1 MHHASF
7 VSSCLVSLTLLAALL
22 SGCGGG
28 APAPRSDSPADAAV
42 VQPADGGVVTAP
54 PEDSG
59 VIELTPGRLTLRWD
73 LATTAPEHPTE
84 TACAARGAAR
94 VRLSVGLEAPTLA
107 DCGVGA
113 HTFPAL
119 HAGMYSAGVELLDA
133 SGNVLDHRWQAV
145 TVPSGGAVEAHAS
158 F

>member
-7 VSSCLVSLTLLAALL
+7 VSSCLVSVSLFAALL
-22 SGCGGG
+22 GGCGD
-28 APAPRSDSPADAAV
+28 APVPRPDTPADAAV
-42 VQPADGGVVTAP
+42 VQPADGGVVNTP
-54 PEDSG
+54 PDDSG

-73 LATTAPEHPTE
+73 LATTAPSQPTAD
-84 TACAARGAAR
+84 ACAARGAAR
-94 VRLSVGLEAPTLA
+94 VRLSVGLDAPTLLE
-107 DCGVGA
+107 CGVGV

-145 TVPSGGAVEAHAS
+145 TVPSGAEVEAHAS